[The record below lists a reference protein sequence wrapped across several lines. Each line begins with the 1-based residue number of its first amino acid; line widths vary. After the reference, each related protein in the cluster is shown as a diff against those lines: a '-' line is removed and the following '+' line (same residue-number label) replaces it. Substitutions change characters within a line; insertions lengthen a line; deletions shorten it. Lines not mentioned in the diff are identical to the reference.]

1 MTEPYRG
8 DEFADDRDVE
18 TPAEEVTHTQ
28 AEDPGAAAGWQPPA
42 DLLPPAADIE
52 SEPTLP
58 TEDTARLASAGV
70 DAEAEDAA
78 ETAEPTFEPAE
89 PAFEPAEPAFESTES
104 AFAPTFGAPSPS
116 MPPYTPPSPAW
127 PSESSPVSPAEPIV
141 EATRPLVT
149 EPPAPPSYRPFESLG
164 EPTPISPEEPAAA
177 SSPASPEE
185 QAPEPVAE
193 PSVAEPV
200 VEATRS
206 IVPESTPP
214 AVAVAPTESIFR
226 APSPQSPE
234 PRPESSPTEELS
246 EEEQKLAAERAARR
260 EARAA
265 ALAATTPA
273 PAAIPEPVIILTRS
287 TDKFWGAVG
296 LFLLRLVVA
305 AIFAIRG
312 LGILTDIPAAGEL
325 FAKTIIPEPQIMA
338 IVTGVASLLIA
349 LSMVLGLLTRVSGLG
364 VTLIA
369 AGALAFVYWGNW
381 SPFVAGQPG
390 FLGELELLL
399 AAVGLLFLTV
409 GGGGWSLDR
418 SFRAGR
424 ERDRRGQPVSL
435 G

>member
-1 MTEPYRG
+1 M
-8 DEFADDRDVE
+8 
-18 TPAEEVTHTQ
+18 
-28 AEDPGAAAGWQPPA
+28 
-42 DLLPPAADIE
+42 
-52 SEPTLP
+52 
-58 TEDTARLASAGV
+58 
-70 DAEAEDAA
+70 
-78 ETAEPTFEPAE
+78 
-89 PAFEPAEPAFESTES
+89 
-104 AFAPTFGAPSPS
+104 
-116 MPPYTPPSPAW
+116 
-127 PSESSPVSPAEPIV
+127 
-141 EATRPLVT
+141 
-149 EPPAPPSYRPFESLG
+149 
-164 EPTPISPEEPAAA
+164 
-177 SSPASPEE
+177 
-185 QAPEPVAE
+185 
-193 PSVAEPV
+193 
-200 VEATRS
+200 
-206 IVPESTPP
+206 
-214 AVAVAPTESIFR
+214 
-226 APSPQSPE
+226 
-234 PRPESSPTEELS
+234 
-246 EEEQKLAAERAARR
+246 
-260 EARAA
+260 
-265 ALAATTPA
+265 
-273 PAAIPEPVIILTRS
+273 
-287 TDKFWGAVG
+287 G